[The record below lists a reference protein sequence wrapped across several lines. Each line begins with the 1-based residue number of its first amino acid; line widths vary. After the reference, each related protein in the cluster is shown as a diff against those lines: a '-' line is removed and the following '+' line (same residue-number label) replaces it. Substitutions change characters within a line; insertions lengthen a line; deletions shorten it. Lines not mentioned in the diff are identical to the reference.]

1 MRAGEKYVSRPLQPG
16 GEQAETRFTVLSTAD
31 GRTLIEAEPVTGRTH
46 QIRVHAAEHGL
57 PILGDVLYGLGE
69 ALCLDRNLAPE
80 LALTKADAL
89 SVARRQS
96 GAALSAGWR
105 REAVGAE
112 LEQIA
117 AGTSSVRLQVM
128 PDALAVT
135 LEETH

>member
-1 MRAGEKYVSRPLQPG
+1 MSFGPPLLDALNAARALPEEALPAPLSSSGPD
-16 GEQAETRFTVLSTAD
+16 ETPRERA
-31 GRTLIEAEPVTGRTH
+31 
-46 QIRVHAAEHGL
+46 
-57 PILGDVLYGLGE
+57 LGDVLYGLGE

-89 SVARRQS
+89 TVARRQS

-105 REAVGAE
+105 REAVGGE

-128 PDALAVT
+128 PDALAVI